1 METPDHRNVDNSGF
15 STIQRW
21 HYIVLANPVD
31 PICAL
36 GAKSRRDAGVPR
48 SLTKQVRHRLA
59 RQAERNSLW
68 TYTHHHNALLS
79 SLKERERAS
88 PPRYST
94 VRRYLRSISQDIAN
108 AKIAKLD
115 KLENLVAHLKDADC
129 AIHFKSL
136 ADSATSLHQ
145 HFCAQVSAAPAARE
159 GLNPQPPTRL
169 QVCWWI
175 TSRILLQY
183 WHFHSADGSLAI
195 LAQAIWPSWAPRS
208 RTTQVPNRTKA
219 LLTRKQVLEIFHNQP
234 RTYGINR
241 TTGRMHGLTV
251 VSTPPR

>member
-115 KLENLVAHLKDADC
+115 KLENLVAHLRRTLIVQSTLSRLLIAPQVC
-129 AIHFKSL
+129 TNI
-136 ADSATSLHQ
+136 SALKFRRLQPHEKAYILGRLRDFRSAGGSQAAFCCSTGISTARMDRWLSLHGRFGQ
-145 HFCAQVSAAPAARE
+145 A
-159 GLNPQPPTRL
+159 GLHDRGRRKFP
-169 QVCWWI
+169 I
-175 TSRILLQY
+175 
-183 WHFHSADGSLAI
+183 
-195 LAQAIWPSWAPRS
+195 APR
-208 RTTQVPNRTKA
+208 
-219 LLTRKQVLEIFHNQP
+219 LC
-234 RTYGINR
+234 
-241 TTGRMHGLTV
+241 
-251 VSTPPR
+251 